1 MDNSNIANKPDEL
14 LDWVDDK
21 DQVIGQIVRKKANS
35 DPKYTHRE
43 VGILIFDQDKRVLL
57 QKRSQYKTVFP
68 GLWSIT
74 AGHILSGDEPL
85 QTAHSEL
92 EEELGFDTKLTYF
105 KKEFHRYDHETH
117 FMYYYLGRYKDEKI
131 VLEQAEVEKTQFFS
145 KDELEELIKS
155 NQPINKI
162 HLPII
167 NQIFNRL

>member
-1 MDNSNIANKPDEL
+1 MDNNNIANKPDEL

-21 DQVIGQIVRKKANS
+21 DQVIGQIVREKANS
-35 DPKYTHRE
+35 NPKFTHRE
-43 VGILIFDQDKRVLL
+43 VGVLIFDQDKRVLL

-85 QTAHSEL
+85 LTAHSEL
-92 EEELGFDTKLTYF
+92 KEELGFDTKLTYL
-105 KKEFHRYDHETH
+105 KKELHRYDHETH
-117 FMYYYLGRYKDEKI
+117 FMYYYLGRYNGEKI

-145 KDELEELIKS
+145 KNDLEELLKS
-155 NQPINKI
+155 NQPINKT

-167 NQIFNRL
+167 NQIFNQL